1 MVKSLRMRLFII
13 FFVVG
18 LVPCVIL
25 HYGILNN
32 YETRAVEVRTE
43 EVETHLRALA
53 NHLISYD
60 YLTDQSS
67 ELIGAEL
74 AEFSSLY
81 DGRILVIS
89 DHLKVM
95 KDTYSMSD
103 GKTIVSPDVVNC
115 LKQGNKGSTSNYDR
129 QDGFIE
135 IVTPI
140 TATVRTDSR
149 SDNEGS
155 ELDVV
160 DEEVVKG
167 VLLASVSTV
176 SIRNTLGILSRK
188 AMLLEAIL
196 ILAVL
201 LLSLVLSTVLMRPF
215 EKLSG
220 EISAVKAGFSTDP
233 IKAPAFLETEH
244 IADAFNQVLAR
255 MNALDESRQ
264 EFVSNVSHEL
274 KTPMTSMK
282 VLADSLVEQDNVPV
296 EMYREFMVDIKNEVD
311 RENQIITELLTLVRM
326 DRKDSRLNVT
336 DTNVNEM
343 VELILRR
350 IRPIAQKR
358 DIELTMVSLR
368 DVYAEIDEVKMTMV
382 ITNLVENAVKYNRDH
397 GKVRVTINSDLY
409 NFYVSVED
417 TGIGIPQDSIDKIY
431 ERFYRVDKSRSR
443 EVGGTGLGLS
453 ITKSIVL
460 QHHGSIDVQSIEGEG
475 TKFTVTVPLSYVSRP
490 AELRKQRER
499 MRRARQKRRSGQAGS
514 SSAVQVSGKK
524 ADVSTSAVRT
534 AVKDAPSQ
542 KTAAGSSSA
551 AGKKPAAG
559 SAPAKK
565 PAAGGSS
572 AAGKKTAAG
581 SASAAGKKPAAG
593 NTPSKKPAGNASA
606 AGKKPVTG
614 GSPAKKPAGSSS
626 AAGKK
631 PASGS
636 TPAKKPAGSSSAK
649 KSADSSPAKKSTDSA
664 RAKKTAGS
672 ANGTGT
678 TGKNISAKTSSGRK
692 ATVKSAPAQSA
703 VPAAQSAKESD

>member
-490 AELRKQRER
+490 AELRRQRER
-499 MRRARQKRRSGQAGS
+499 MRRARQKRRSGQSGS
-514 SSAVQVSGKK
+514 SAAVQVSGKK
-524 ADVSTSAVRT
+524 ADVNTSAVRT
-534 AVKDAPSQ
+534 AVKDTPA
-542 KTAAGSSSA
+542 
-551 AGKKPAAG
+551 KKPAAG
-559 SAPAKK
+559 SAPTKK
-565 PAAGGSS
+565 NAA
-572 AAGKKTAAG
+572 
-581 SASAAGKKPAAG
+581 
-593 NTPSKKPAGNASA
+593 
-606 AGKKPVTG
+606 
-614 GSPAKKPAGSSS
+614 
-626 AAGKK
+626 
-631 PASGS
+631 GS
-636 TPAKKPAGSSSAK
+636 TPAKKTTG
-649 KSADSSPAKKSTDSA
+649 SA

-678 TGKNISAKTSSGRK
+678 TGKNISAKTSSGKK